1 MFIIKEL
8 DIYLHGRTLQTLVKN
23 LSAESRMLFVA
34 RVSVAILIATI
45 GFAYDWAFG
54 ALAQASTTIFSSHHI
69 SSESWLLFSLVLSVS
84 ALQTV
89 LPQIDGYVW
98 RKLATLVLARYEFL
112 FASQR
117 AALDVAVEDNPEIQ
131 NQVHRS
137 TDSIYRVTEF
147 LHHGVALV
155 RGLISFAVASV
166 IVGTFSF
173 PVFSLVL
180 VTTLPELWIGMRR
193 GKVIWSV
200 YQQEG
205 ESRRKFSD
213 YRNYLH
219 SAASIRDLKLLGAS
233 SYFLEKFISLFED
246 FQSKEL
252 KAAFRF
258 TLFFI
263 LSSLVS
269 FLGIAYALF
278 FFIEAVARGELEVAQ
293 LIFVFGAILRFRQAT
308 EGLFHQLASMN
319 SDGIFVSELH
329 TFLAMQPVIREPEML
344 AHSLPKGTPNIK
356 FEDVWFRYRD
366 DQDWILKGVSLEI
379 RAGRKLAIIGD
390 NGAGKTTLVKLIC
403 RFYDPTKGRILIDG
417 VDLKEISVD
426 DWWSKLGCLFQDF
439 ERYSLKVS
447 ELIALGD
454 IRATCDMEKIKRA
467 GAKAGVDKMVLEWKD
482 SWHQLV
488 ARGYSN
494 GIELSAGQHQRVA
507 LARLFYR
514 DPCIMLLDEP
524 TSWVDVPTESTIF
537 RELRELPENRTLIFI
552 SHRFSTV
559 RQADHIILL
568 KDGNIAEQG
577 SHQELLGQDNDYA
590 RRYREEA
597 QHYRD

>member
-1 MFIIKEL
+1 V
-8 DIYLHGRTLQTLVKN
+8 GN
-23 LSAESRMLFVA
+23 LSANARALFAA
-34 RVSVAILIATI
+34 RVLVTFVIATI
-45 GFAYDWAFG
+45 GFGYDWAFG
-54 ALAQASTTIFSSHHI
+54 ALAQASITIYDSHQI
-69 SSESWLLFSLVLSVS
+69 SFESWLLFSLVLCVS

-117 AALDVAVEDNPEIQ
+117 ANLDVAIEDNPELQ

-137 TDSIYRVTEF
+137 TDSVYRVTEF
-147 LHHGVALV
+147 LHHGIALV
-155 RGLISFAVASV
+155 RGLVSFIVASA
-166 IVGTFSF
+166 IVATFSL
-173 PVFSLVL
+173 PVFILVL
-180 VTTLPELWIGMRR
+180 VTTLPELLIGMRR

-200 YQQEG
+200 YEREG

-233 SYFLEKFISLFED
+233 SYFLGKFISLFDD

-258 TLFFI
+258 TLLFI
-263 LSSLVS
+263 FSSLVS
-269 FLGIAYALF
+269 FLGIAYGLLF
-278 FFIEAVARGELEVAQ
+278 FLEELAQGTLQVAQ
-293 LIFVFGAILRFRQAT
+293 LIFVFGAILRFRNAT

-329 TFLAMQPVIREPEML
+329 KFLAMQPVIREQQNT
-344 AHSLPKGTPNIK
+344 AHSLQNGTPCIT
-356 FEDVWFRYRD
+356 FEDVWFKYRD
-366 DQDWILKGVSLEI
+366 DQDWILKGISLEI
-379 RAGRKLAIIGD
+379 RAGEKLAIVGD

-417 VDLKEISVD
+417 IDLKKVRIA

-454 IRATCDMEKIKRA
+454 LKKEWDIEKIQCA
-467 GAKAGVDKMVLEWKD
+467 GAKAGIDKMVIEWQD
-482 SWHQLV
+482 SWNQLIG
-488 ARGYSN
+488 RGYSN

-514 DPCIMLLDEP
+514 DPRIMLLDEP
-524 TSWVDVPTESTIF
+524 TSWVDVPTEGTIF
-537 RELRELPENRTLIFI
+537 RGIRELPTDRTLIFI

-568 KDGNIAEQG
+568 KNGTIIEQG
-577 SHQELLGQDNDYA
+577 SHQQLLGRNSDYSQ
-590 RRYREEA
+590 RYHEEA
-597 QHYRD
+597 QHYRE

>member
-1 MFIIKEL
+1 
-8 DIYLHGRTLQTLVKN
+8 
-23 LSAESRMLFVA
+23 
-34 RVSVAILIATI
+34 
-45 GFAYDWAFG
+45 
-54 ALAQASTTIFSSHHI
+54 
-69 SSESWLLFSLVLSVS
+69 
-84 ALQTV
+84 
-89 LPQIDGYVW
+89 
-98 RKLATLVLARYEFL
+98 
-112 FASQR
+112 
-117 AALDVAVEDNPEIQ
+117 
-131 NQVHRS
+131 
-137 TDSIYRVTEF
+137 
-147 LHHGVALV
+147 
-155 RGLISFAVASV
+155 
-166 IVGTFSF
+166 
-173 PVFSLVL
+173 
-180 VTTLPELWIGMRR
+180 
-193 GKVIWSV
+193 V